1 MPNAEGV
8 SMWQNRNEWA
18 KNSLFS
24 IYVCSKSCQ
33 TLLGDVW
40 KQNWSKVVYF
50 EVPLRIV
57 GHVLFVCFIYSRL
70 SNFSAIRRLPK
81 CQNTKMFL
89 QSHMLKH
96 KNNARLCGGQR
107 LFRVAC
113 WNIKL
118 MQDCV
123 GVLLWNER

>member
-8 SMWQNRNEWA
+8 SMWQNHNEWA

-57 GHVLFVCFIYSRL
+57 GHVKMSKYKNV
-70 SNFSAIRRLPK
+70 SAE
-81 CQNTKMFL
+81 
-89 QSHMLKH
+89 SH
-96 KNNARLCGGQR
+96 
-107 LFRVAC
+107 V
-113 WNIKL
+113 
-118 MQDCV
+118 
-123 GVLLWNER
+123 ET